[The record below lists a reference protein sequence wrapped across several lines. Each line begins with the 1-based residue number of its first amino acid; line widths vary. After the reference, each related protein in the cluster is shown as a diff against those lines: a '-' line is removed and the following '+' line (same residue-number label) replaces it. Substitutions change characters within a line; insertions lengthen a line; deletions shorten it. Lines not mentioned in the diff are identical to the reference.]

1 MKICLQEG
9 LLPGASLNERL
20 DFAESLNVE
29 GLEISSRSASS
40 HITEYEKALNGRQI
54 KLVAICGNPTFN
66 FLNPDRK
73 LREESIALSKINL
86 DVIGHFGGVG
96 QIVPPIFGPP
106 VVPDLAPL
114 FDPIELEYK
123 MMTPIAQ
130 ELAAYAAER
139 GTNFLLEPL
148 NRYEQHF
155 LKTQAEGA
163 RVIEEAG
170 SPAGIGLL
178 SDFFHMH
185 IEETS
190 TPDALRKY
198 GKYTKHVHMADNT
211 RKEPGSGDIDFTA
224 GLQALKDISYDG
236 YLSWE
241 CGLSGD
247 PKEALTNSV
256 KFVRDIL
263 QKIGA

>member
-1 MKICLQEG
+1 
-9 LLPGASLNERL
+9 
-20 DFAESLNVE
+20 
-29 GLEISSRSASS
+29 
-40 HITEYEKALNGRQI
+40 
-54 KLVAICGNPTFN
+54 
-66 FLNPDRK
+66 
-73 LREESIALSKINL
+73 
-86 DVIGHFGGVG
+86 
-96 QIVPPIFGPP
+96 
-106 VVPDLAPL
+106 
-114 FDPIELEYK
+114 
-123 MMTPIAQ
+123 
-130 ELAAYAAER
+130 LAAYAAER

-170 SPAGIGLL
+170 NPEGIGLL

-190 TPDALRKY
+190 TPDTFRKY

-211 RKEPGSGDIDFTA
+211 RKQPGSGDIDFEA
-224 GLQALKDISYDG
+224 GLGALKEIGYDG

-241 CGLSGD
+241 CGLLGD

-256 KFVRDIL
+256 KFVRDVL

>member
-1 MKICLQEG
+1 MKICLQENI
-9 LLPGASLNERL
+9 LPGDSLSEKL

-29 GLEISSRSASS
+29 GLEIPNYKTADHVSA
-40 HITEYEKALNGRQI
+40 YEKALNGRQI
-54 KLVAICGNPTFN
+54 KIVAICGNPTFN
-66 FLNPDRK
+66 FLNPDRT
-73 LREESIALSKINL
+73 LREESIAFSKINL
-86 DVIGHFGGVG
+86 DVIGHFGGIG

-106 VVPDLAPL
+106 LLPDLAPL

-123 MMTPIAQ
+123 LMTPIAQ

-139 GTNFLLEPL
+139 GTNFLMEPL

-170 SPAGIGLL
+170 NPEGIGLL

-190 TPDALRKY
+190 TPDAFREY

-211 RKEPGSGDIDFTA
+211 RKQPGSGDIDFEA
-224 GLQALKDISYDG
+224 GLGALKEIGYDG

-247 PKEALTNSV
+247 PKVALTESV
-256 KFVRDIL
+256 KFVRNVL
-263 QKIGA
+263 EKIGA

>member
-1 MKICLQEG
+1 MKICLQEN
-9 LLPGASLNERL
+9 LLPGNSLNEKL

-29 GLEISSRSASS
+29 GLEIQRRPTSD
-40 HITEYEKALNGRQI
+40 HIGEYEKALNGRQI

-73 LREESIALSKINL
+73 LREESIALSKVNL
-86 DVIGHFGGVG
+86 DVAGHFGAVG

-106 VVPDLAPL
+106 VLPDLSPL
-114 FDPIELEYK
+114 FDPIALEYK
-123 MMTPIAQ
+123 LITPIVQ

-139 GTNFLLEPL
+139 GTNLLLEPL

-155 LKTQAEGA
+155 LKQQAEGA

-170 SPAGIGLL
+170 NPAGLGLL

-190 TPDALRKY
+190 TPDTLRQY

-211 RKEPGSGDIDFTA
+211 RKQPGSGDIDFEA
-224 GLQALKDISYDG
+224 GLSALKEIGYDG

-241 CGLSGD
+241 CGLLGD
-247 PKEALTNSV
+247 PKEALSNSV
-256 KFVRDIL
+256 QYVRDIL